1 MESSTLTNTLL
12 RLQMNLS
19 NIEKYED
26 LIDSS
31 PRAEVSLIEL
41 ASRNDSDAAYV
52 LGIAYYDGDISP
64 QSSENAIKFLT
75 IASNLGHLKAK
86 HDLACF
92 YYYAYCFPQG
102 FQDFEKAVSLLEENA
117 NENYVPSLTFLS
129 SMYKNGEGV
138 EVNEL
143 KAQDYLNKAIL
154 NGFKPN
160 ET

>member
-1 MESSTLTNTLL
+1 
-12 RLQMNLS
+12 MNLS

-26 LIDSS
+26 LIDAS
-31 PRAEVSLIEL
+31 PNAEVSLIEL
-41 ASRNDSDAAYV
+41 ALKNDSDAAYV
-52 LGIAYYDGDISP
+52 LGIAYHDADITP
-64 QSSENAIKFLT
+64 GSSENAIKFLT

-92 YYYAYCFPQG
+92 YYYAYGFPQG
-102 FQDFEKAVSLLEENA
+102 FQDLGHAARLFEENA
-117 NENYVPSLTFLS
+117 KENYVPSLIFLS

-138 EVNEL
+138 ELNEL
-143 KAQDYLNKAIL
+143 KAKEYLNKAIL